1 MKLHIFKGEPLKGEP
16 PEDFVEAFNILN
28 EMRASEFQELFKK
41 LKELP
46 DLFEVSR
53 IDEDEIARAGNL
65 GVEGWRSIRKVLD
78 FLLYNISADEV
89 SNDELKSDLKELG
102 LADTKIKKLISF
114 MRKKKIRESMYKRAQ
129 KMRVTSMTIPEL
141 VGIRP
146 IFDLRA
152 IYPEKGDEPIDF
164 IPVSIMRIRT
174 NYEEKTEDFVF
185 QVTEEEVKQLTQ
197 LLNGV
202 RRKLQILSKRL
213 RNNL

>member
-1 MKLHIFKGEPLKGEP
+1 
-16 PEDFVEAFNILN
+16 
-28 EMRASEFQELFKK
+28 
-41 LKELP
+41 
-46 DLFEVSR
+46 
-53 IDEDEIARAGNL
+53 
-65 GVEGWRSIRKVLD
+65 
-78 FLLYNISADEV
+78 
-89 SNDELKSDLKELG
+89 
-102 LADTKIKKLISF
+102 
-114 MRKKKIRESMYKRAQ
+114 
-129 KMRVTSMTIPEL
+129 
-141 VGIRP
+141 
-146 IFDLRA
+146 LRA